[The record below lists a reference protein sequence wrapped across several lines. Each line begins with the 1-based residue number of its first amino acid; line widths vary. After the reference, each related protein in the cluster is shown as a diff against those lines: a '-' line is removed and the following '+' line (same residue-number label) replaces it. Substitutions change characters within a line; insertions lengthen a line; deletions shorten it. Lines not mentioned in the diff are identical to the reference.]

1 MNLRYETYKGGSAS
15 EVIRLEYGV
24 DDSELEDKDRH
35 KAGGEERREEQED
48 SERAKQEEE
57 AETGLRRVVKL
68 QDPRRPTEE
77 EVKEHELL

>member
-15 EVIRLEYGV
+15 EVIRPEFGV
-24 DDSELEDKDRH
+24 DDDDLEDKDRH
-35 KAGGEERREEQED
+35 KAEGEERREEQED
-48 SERAKQEEE
+48 SEGEKQEEE

-77 EVKEHELL
+77 GVRSMS